1 MKKTLIIK
9 KVFTVCI
16 SVLLISSCDLNE
28 LPQSSISPENSF
40 KNETELKLYINGL
53 LPMLSGSTIEKVDN
67 GIESSLPSYMIGL
80 RSSTLDAGSWSW
92 GNLRKINI
100 FLKYSQNCPD
110 EKVKAKYD
118 AMAYYLR
125 AQFYYEK
132 LKTFGGVPYYDFVLD
147 DNSPELYNSRDTR
160 EMVADKI
167 LQDIDKAITNGV
179 EDKKINE
186 ITKWTSLALKSRFC
200 LFEGTYRKYHNIAG
214 YERFLQECVLAS
226 EELMTSGKYS
236 IDASGGNTSA
246 YRDLFVQPNT
256 QDANNKEVINA
267 EAYSKA
273 LGVKHG
279 LNYTIL
285 NTAGGKIGLEK
296 SLIDSYLMTDG
307 SRFTDQPG
315 YATKTFKE
323 EFQNR
328 DPRLTQTVRGPGYI
342 RVGESTA
349 NVSNLIQAITHST
362 TGYMPIKYFSSSAY
376 DAQNANENDIIVY
389 RYAEVLL
396 NFAEAKAELGTLS
409 QNDIDLSIKLIRN
422 RVGMPNLNMVI
433 ANSNPDP
440 VLSTQYPL
448 VSGSNK
454 GVILEIRRE
463 RRIEMV
469 MEGLRYDDLM
479 RWKAGHLFIPQF
491 KGVYFSGEGGY
502 DLDGDNKN
510 DIYLYTG
517 NKPSIAVLG
526 GATAIKLNSALY
538 LSNGSSGNIVVNTEK
553 VKSWNEERDYLAP
566 IPNSALVINPNL
578 EQNPYWDSPNSSN

>member
-1 MKKTLIIK
+1 MKKTSIIRR
-9 KVFTVCI
+9 VFTVFI
-16 SVLLISSCDLNE
+16 SVLIISSCDLNE

-92 GNLRKINI
+92 SNLRKINI
-100 FLKYSQNCPD
+100 FLKYSQNCP
-110 EKVKAKYD
+110 EEGVRVKYE

-132 LKTFGGVPYYDFVLD
+132 LKTFGGVPYYDFVLE
-147 DNSPELYNSRDTR
+147 DNSPELYNPRDTR
-160 EMVADKI
+160 EIVADKI
-167 LQDIDKAITNGV
+167 LQDIDKAIADGV

-200 LFEGTYRKYHNIAG
+200 LFEGTYRKYHSIAG
-214 YERFLQECVLAS
+214 YEKFLNECVSAS

-236 IDASGGNTSA
+236 IDASGGNASA

-279 LNYTIL
+279 HNYTII

-296 SLIDSYLMTDG
+296 SLIDSYLMIDG
-307 SRFTDQPG
+307 SRFTDQSG
-315 YATKTFKE
+315 YEAKTFKE

-349 NVSNLIQAITHST
+349 NVSNLIQSITHST
-362 TGYMPIKYFSSSAY
+362 TGYMPIKYFSSSTY

-396 NFAEAKAELGTLS
+396 NYAEAKAELGTLS

-422 RVGMPNLNMVI
+422 RVGMPNLDLV
-433 ANSNPDP
+433 ASNSNPDP
-440 VLSTQYPL
+440 ILSTQYPL

-491 KGVYFSGEGGY
+491 KGVYFPGEGGY

-517 NKPSIAVLG
+517 NKPSIVVLA
-526 GATAIKLNSALY
+526 GATPIKLNSALY
-538 LSNGSSGNIVVNTEK
+538 LSNGTSGNIVVNTEK

-578 EQNPYWDSPNSSN
+578 IQNPHWDSPNSSN

>member
-214 YERFLQECVLAS
+214 YEKFLQECVLAS

>member
-214 YERFLQECVLAS
+214 YEKFLQECVLAS

-454 GVILEIRRE
+454 GVILEIRE

>member
-110 EKVKAKYD
+110 EGVRAKYE

-132 LKTFGGVPYYDFVLD
+132 LKTFGGVPYYDFVLE
-147 DNSPELYNSRDTR
+147 DNSPELYNPRDTR
-160 EMVADKI
+160 EVVADKI
-167 LQDIDKAITNGV
+167 LQDIDKAIINGV

-214 YERFLQECVLAS
+214 YEKFLNECVLAS

-236 IDASGGNTSA
+236 IDASGGNASA

-267 EAYSKA
+267 ETYSKA

-285 NTAGGKIGLEK
+285 NTAGGKIGFEK

-323 EFQNR
+323 EFLNR

-342 RVGESTA
+342 RVGESVA
-349 NVSNLIQAITHST
+349 NVSNLIQSITHST
-362 TGYMPIKYFSSSAY
+362 TGYMPIKYFSSSTY

-396 NFAEAKAELGTLS
+396 NYAEAKAELGTLS

-422 RVGMPNLNMVI
+422 RVGMPNLNFVL

-440 VLSTQYPL
+440 VLSAQYPL

-491 KGVYFSGEGGY
+491 MGVYFPGEGGY

-517 NKPSIAVLG
+517 NKPSIVVLA

-538 LSNGSSGNIVVNTEK
+538 LSNGTSGNIVVNTEK